1 MKRLKKLM
9 SEDISEK
16 LTENGEND
24 EIRFFIKFF
33 EAENDNKK

>member
-1 MKRLKKLM
+1 MKRLKNLM

-24 EIRFFIKFF
+24 EKLFFHQVLRSRKRQQ
-33 EAENDNKK
+33 